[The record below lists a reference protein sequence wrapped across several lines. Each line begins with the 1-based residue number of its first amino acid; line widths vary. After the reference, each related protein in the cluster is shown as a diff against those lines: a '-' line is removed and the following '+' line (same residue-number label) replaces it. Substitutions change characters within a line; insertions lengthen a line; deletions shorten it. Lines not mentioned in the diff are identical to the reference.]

1 MTPEEVAD
9 ASLAPS
15 SIVFQISYCFRFAV
29 PGVRNGKLISAGQV
43 LKRRTL
49 LVGFPPISHQHVS
62 DINHINRQ
70 WFMFLQTPIKA
81 ASDDTGD
88 WPRCIPFAKLIAD

>member
-9 ASLAPS
+9 ASLAPSS

-29 PGVRNGKLISAGQV
+29 PGVRNGELISAGQV

-62 DINHINRQ
+62 DINQQ
-70 WFMFLQTPIKA
+70 WFTFVQTPIKA
-81 ASDDTGD
+81 ESDDTGD